1 MRKLTFALLLP
12 VGMLVMSA
20 GVAIARAQTAD
31 EVIDKHIAAVG
42 GREAL
47 GKLTSRKS
55 TGTVT
60 LKTAAVELTGPYEG
74 YAKAPNKTRAV
85 LKLDTTAIGGP
96 GEMIIEQ
103 RFDGNAGYSL
113 NSLQGDADIT
123 GNQLEN
129 MRNGGFPSS
138 ILTYKQ
144 IGVKAELLP
153 KEQVDGK
160 DAIVMLFTP
169 KTGSPTRIYFDAA
182 TYLIMKTVTKTM
194 TAAGELEQTSAV
206 SDYRTVDGVKIP
218 FLIANSSAVQS
229 ITITLTKVEHNVA
242 LDDAMFGKR

>member
-1 MRKLTFALLLP
+1 MRKLTLALLLP
-12 VGMLVMSA
+12 LGMLVVSA
-20 GVAIARAQTAD
+20 GIARAQTAD
-31 EVIDKHIAAVG
+31 EVIERHIAALG

-47 GKLTSRKS
+47 NKLTSRKS

-60 LKTAAVELTGPYEG
+60 LGTAAGNLTGPYEG
-74 YAKAPNKTRAV
+74 FAKAPNKTRSV

-123 GNQLEN
+123 GNQLDN
-129 MRNGGFPSS
+129 MRNGGFPSA
-138 ILTYKQ
+138 ILVYKQ
-144 IGVKAELLP
+144 NGVKADLLP

-160 DAIVMLFTP
+160 DAIVMLLTP
-169 KTGSPTRIYFDAA
+169 KTGSPTRIYFDAT
-182 TYLIMKTVTKTM
+182 TYLVIKTVVKVT
-194 TAAGELEQTSAV
+194 TAAGELEQTNTV
-206 SDYRTVDGVKIP
+206 SDYRTVDGVKVP
-218 FLIANSSAVQS
+218 FLIANSNPQQT
-229 ITITLTKVEHNVA
+229 ITIKLTKVEHNIP